1 MDHNEQYNQAGHNFS
16 NAPLDQGYAVVARHH
31 AQSMVSPQN
40 FRDNMQQLHDQ
51 QRVQML
57 YMDQEAAAFNS
68 QSFQNNR
75 KKLKKHPMEQ

>member
-1 MDHNEQYNQAGHNFS
+1 MSQNDQYNNNGNYNFS

-51 QRVQML
+51 QRMQMQ
-57 YMDQEAAAFNS
+57 YMDQEALNY
-68 QSFQNNR
+68 QS
-75 KKLKKHPMEQ
+75 